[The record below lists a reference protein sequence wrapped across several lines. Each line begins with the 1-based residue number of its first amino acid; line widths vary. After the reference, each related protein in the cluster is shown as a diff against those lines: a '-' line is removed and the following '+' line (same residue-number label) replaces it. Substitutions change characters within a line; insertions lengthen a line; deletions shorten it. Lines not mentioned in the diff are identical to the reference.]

1 MSIHSSLPKG
11 DSTIKKTL
19 IVLCGTALLLV
30 GAFSIALL
38 TAQQPAHIAELKAFA
53 AKENDCVNAIKA
65 LPGIAEVSINA
76 QGCSEWE
83 RNVWARRQIVSANIF
98 VKSSGNRPLNQSI
111 IDTIGLIVD
120 ATFDITDMDKIIIV
134 DTVYNLAYNGAGEA
148 LPREPATVSPVDSDY
163 LELLKKRVEAAQ
175 KKLAWVDAMDLA
187 GISPNANMADV
198 EKARADRALMRI
210 GFELELAEAEFAL
223 RQHESS
229 R

>member
-1 MSIHSSLPKG
+1 M
-11 DSTIKKTL
+11 KKAL
-19 IVLCGTALLLV
+19 IVLCGSALLLV
-30 GAFSIALL
+30 GLFSITL
-38 TAQQPAHIAELKAFA
+38 TAQPQSPRMAEMKAFA

-148 LPREPATVSPVDSDY
+148 LPREPATMPPLPVINTASPGTTATPSSPALLSVDQDY
-163 LELLKKRVEAAQ
+163 IELLKKRVEVAQ
-175 KKLAWVDAMDLA
+175 A
-187 GISPNANMADV
+187 
-198 EKARADRALMRI
+198 
-210 GFELELAEAEFAL
+210 ELALLEAEVAL
-223 RQHESS
+223 RQHEAS

>member
-1 MSIHSSLPKG
+1 M
-11 DSTIKKTL
+11 KKAL

-98 VKSSGNRPLNQSI
+98 VKSSGNRLLNQSI

-148 LPREPATVSPVDSDY
+148 LPREPAIVPPLPVINTASPGTTATPSSPALLSVDQDY
-163 LELLKKRVEAAQ
+163 IELLKKRVEVAQ
-175 KKLAWVDAMDLA
+175 A
-187 GISPNANMADV
+187 
-198 EKARADRALMRI
+198 
-210 GFELELAEAEFAL
+210 ELALLEAEVAL
-223 RQHESS
+223 RQLEAS